1 MRRQVTIREKAGS
14 EVVVLRRVGV
24 GGGAPASSVRVF
36 GQRSRVAAAVLGEGQ
51 KVRITGR

>member
-14 EVVVLRRVGV
+14 EVVVLRRLGV

-51 KVRITGR
+51 KVRIPGR